1 MRQRREDE
9 GDGGGDQEKVRKG
22 SEEHGP
28 DILMHA
34 MLVGGRHGVTKRA
47 RADIAAEK
55 DVTTARSSGY
65 FCRNEQQDQPAPSCD
80 REGSTVE
87 KAVGWQL
94 FPGSEGTQRVTHVTY
109 TPSGTPACSCTLTS
123 PMKRLPRNT
132 PGPEMPKQKKATYL
146 RRKTKSHTRRTTDPA
161 LSLQP
166 DPTLARERSECC
178 GLRSSEW

>member
-1 MRQRREDE
+1 MQKQSTSAPGWERAVRQRREDE

-94 FPGSEGTQRVTHVTY
+94 FPH
-109 TPSGTPACSCTLTS
+109 TL
-123 PMKRLPRNT
+123 PLL
-132 PGPEMPKQKKATYL
+132 YL
-146 RRKTKSHTRRTTDPA
+146 
-161 LSLQP
+161 
-166 DPTLARERSECC
+166 
-178 GLRSSEW
+178 LR